1 MQFDKFDKTWLQS
14 ALHDD
19 FEKAGEEQRV
29 SFLHGVAHLYEA
41 WAMQTQ
47 RPEGYSEADFLARA
61 QTCVKVS
68 KACAAHC
75 EEFGK
80 PNFARSSKR
89 LCKHCAKT
97 HLSGCEKLVAG
108 GKSRE
113 PKEVE
118 EQEKAVANGTPE
130 PTPEPEEASLALRAT
145 KKAGKTTKMQLSLG
159 FDKRWPRNPLYD
171 APVVRVADSEAAA
184 DKADYKPISV
194 GKRPPPGG
202 FFGR

>member
-1 MQFDKFDKTWLQS
+1 M
-14 ALHDD
+14 
-19 FEKAGEEQRV
+19 

-68 KACAAHC
+68 KACATHC
-75 EEFGK
+75 AEFGK
-80 PNFARSSKR
+80 PCAKVTVQAPKTCFARSSKR
-89 LCKHCAKT
+89 LCKHCATT

-113 PKEVE
+113 PTEVE
-118 EQEKAVANGTPE
+118 AQEKAVANGTPE
-130 PTPEPEEASLALRAT
+130 PMPEPEEASLSLRAT
-145 KKAGKTTKMQLSLG
+145 KKAGKTTKMKLSLG
-159 FDKRWPRNPLYD
+159 FDKRLTAASSGEND
-171 APVVRVADSEAAA
+171 GGKAKVEADSKAAA
-184 DKADYKPISV
+184 DKAAADYKPISV